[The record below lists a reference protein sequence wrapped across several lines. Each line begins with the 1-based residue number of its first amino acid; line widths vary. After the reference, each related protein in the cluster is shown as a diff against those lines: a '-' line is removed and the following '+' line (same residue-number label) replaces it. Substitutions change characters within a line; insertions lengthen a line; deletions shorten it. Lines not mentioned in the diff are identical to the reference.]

1 MKTNILII
9 ITDISQSE
17 FSISSLSTDSRNQYY
32 LVPLGWIVPVNND
45 KLYRLDHR
53 HNSVMIRNEE
63 TNLQTLQPE

>member
-9 ITDISQSE
+9 ITDISQSG

-45 KLYRLDHR
+45 KLLLL
-53 HNSVMIRNEE
+53 SAK
-63 TNLQTLQPE
+63 P